1 MSEPQSEP
9 TGEPTIEPRYEATP
23 PGATPEAPEPPPPL
37 PPRRPWWR
45 GRIAI
50 AAGSAILVALAAL
63 AVLRSPLFAADVI
76 TVRGADHLT
85 EQRVLRVAGIAEGQ
99 NVVTFDTGAARR
111 LLEADPW
118 VASATVTKELPHTI
132 AVAITERVPVG
143 AIETHAGW
151 EVLAADGVILA
162 MPTDEPR
169 LPTITATIPGDD
181 VATLGAQLLGAMD
194 PALRSKVDGLTVGV
208 DGIVRLVLRGG
219 VTVDYG
225 GADEAVEKAQ
235 ALAAVLSWADEEH
248 AHVQVID
255 VSVPGAP
262 TVRLAGGAVA
272 TP

>member
-1 MSEPQSEP
+1 MSEP
-9 TGEPTIEPRYEATP
+9 TGEQKREPKNEQEP
-23 PGATPEAPEPPPPL
+23 SEATPEATETSPPL

-50 AAGSAILVALAAL
+50 GAGSVVLVALAVL

-76 TVRGADHLT
+76 TVRGSDRLT
-85 EQRVLRVAGIAEGQ
+85 EQRVLRIAGIAEVQ
-99 NVVTFDTGAARR
+99 NVVTFDAGEARR

-118 VASATVTKELPHTI
+118 VASAIVTKDLPHTI
-132 AVAITERVPVG
+132 VVTITEREPVG
-143 AIETHAGW
+143 AIETHLGW

-162 MPTDEPR
+162 TPADEPR

-194 PALRSKVDGLTVGV
+194 PELRSKVDGLTVGV

-235 ALAAVLSWADEEH
+235 ALAAVLAWADEEH

-262 TVRLAGGAVA
+262 TARLAGGAIA

>member
-1 MSEPQSEP
+1 MSERNSEP
-9 TGEPTIEPRYEATP
+9 RSEPRSETAP
-23 PGATPEAPEPPPPL
+23 PEATPEATPTSPPL

-45 GRIAI
+45 GRVAI
-50 AAGSAILVALAAL
+50 AAASGVLVALGAL
-63 AVLRSPLFAADVI
+63 ALLRSPLFAADVI
-76 TVRGADHLT
+76 TVRGTDRLT
-85 EQRVLRVAGIAEGQ
+85 EQRVLRIAGIAEGQ
-99 NVVTFDTGAARR
+99 NVVTFDAGEARR
-111 LLEADPW
+111 RLEADPW
-118 VASATVTKELPHTI
+118 VASAIVTKDLPHTI
-132 AVAITERVPVG
+132 AVTITEREPVG

-162 MPTDEPR
+162 TPSDQPR

-235 ALAAVLSWADEEH
+235 ALAAVLAWADEEH

-262 TVRLAGGAVA
+262 TARLAGGAVA